1 MQHSDNNN
9 RGSLFRNDKR
19 GNERAPDYTG
29 KCTVDGVEMRIAA
42 WVKESPGKPK
52 FFSLKF
58 TPADE
63 GRAAPPAPAKEAPR
77 PQAPDEDLPF

>member
-1 MQHSDNNN
+1 MQQSDNNN

-52 FFSLKF
+52 FFSL
-58 TPADE
+58 
-63 GRAAPPAPAKEAPR
+63 
-77 PQAPDEDLPF
+77 